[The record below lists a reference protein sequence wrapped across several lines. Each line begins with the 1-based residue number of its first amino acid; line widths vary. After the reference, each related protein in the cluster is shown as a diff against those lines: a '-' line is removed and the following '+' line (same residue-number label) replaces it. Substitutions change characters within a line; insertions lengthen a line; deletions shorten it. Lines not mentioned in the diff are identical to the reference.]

1 MTNFLAVSRAKV
13 DANYRS
19 VALSKLKELSVEA
32 QKSGATSVRI
42 GTVQTGANAG
52 NVLAMQFFDKMS
64 DIENVYDMLAESSIY
79 QELISS
85 GNFEI
90 NGRALLQ
97 MHHRENRSE
106 ESKYMMLTKFEGAT
120 IADDEAKSV
129 LDVFMDNGGVACG
142 YATFMLGSFVGQRLM
157 GVRYPSMEAVQQAY
171 AAVSASTDYQS
182 TLSKAKLH
190 FRNLIR
196 LA

>member
-1 MTNFLAVSRAKV
+1 
-13 DANYRS
+13 
-19 VALSKLKELSVEA
+19 
-32 QKSGATSVRI
+32 
-42 GTVQTGANAG
+42 
-52 NVLAMQFFDKMS
+52 MS
-64 DIENVYDMLAESSIY
+64 YIENVYDMLAESSIY
-79 QELISS
+79 QELIGS
-85 GNFEI
+85 GDFEI

-97 MHHRENRSE
+97 VHHRENRSE

-129 LDVFMDNGGVACG
+129 LDVFMNNSGVACG
-142 YATFMLGSFVGQRLM
+142 YATYMLGSFVGQRLM

-171 AAVSASTDYQS
+171 AAVSASTDYRS